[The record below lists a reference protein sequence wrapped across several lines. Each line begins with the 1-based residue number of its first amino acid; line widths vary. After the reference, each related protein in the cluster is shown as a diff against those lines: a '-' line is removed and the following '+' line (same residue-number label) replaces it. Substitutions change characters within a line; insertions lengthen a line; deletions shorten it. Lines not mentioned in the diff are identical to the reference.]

1 MIKRSVAFLFSGRA
15 KRPPPLALAAR
26 SGGEAARWRRLIAAV
41 MSLSIVAAAHAGPAG
56 TFPQAAQRGTLRVG
70 VVHVPPV
77 ALPGAK
83 VRTPDRLD
91 LPAIQSLSQALG
103 LAAQPVQ
110 IAPED
115 VGQALAE
122 GRVDLA
128 LYSLPDSARAAPGL
142 TYVPTAYHTHPQA
155 VIRSDT
161 SIRQT
166 ADLRGRAVCL
176 PRTAVAAAAAA
187 TDAGAQ
193 IQAFD
198 IPSDALVAVREGKCD
213 LGLLDQTARQALMAY
228 PEWRK
233 FAATLDLPAY
243 ARTLTWVLPAAR
255 TQEVD
260 WLRRQMAQWDASGR
274 WEDLVRK
281 WATDVAF
288 DVYLDQEVPDCHS

>member
-1 MIKRSVAFLFSGRA
+1 M
-15 KRPPPLALAAR
+15 P
-26 SGGEAARWRRLIAAV
+26 WRRLVASA
-41 MSLSIVAAAHAGPAG
+41 MALSIAVVAQAGPAE
-56 TFPQAAQRGTLRVG
+56 TFPQAAQRGSLRVG
-70 VVHVPPV
+70 VVYVPP
-77 ALPGAK
+77 APLPGAK

-103 LAAQPVQ
+103 LPAQPVQ
-110 IAPED
+110 IAPGD

-128 LYSLPDSARAAPGL
+128 LYSLPDPARAAQEL
-142 TYVPTAYHTHPQA
+142 AYIPTAYHTHPQA

-161 SIRQT
+161 TIRQA
-166 ADLRGRAVCL
+166 ADLKGRAVCL

-187 TDAGAQ
+187 TEAGAQ
-193 IQAFD
+193 VQAFD

-213 LGLLDQTARQALMAY
+213 LGLLDQTTRQALMAY

-243 ARTLTWVLPAAR
+243 ARTLTWVLPASQ
-255 TQEVD
+255 TQGVD
-260 WLRRQMAQWDASGR
+260 WLRRQMAQWDADGR
-274 WEDLVRK
+274 WEDLVKK